1 MDIAGISSYTNYLV
15 DTNTDKTKELESQ
28 LSQAATS
35 EVEDDE
41 LLEACKE
48 FEAYLWEQVFKEMQK
63 TTKIFSD
70 EDEEEGYAQNMVNCF
85 QDTVVQDLA
94 GQMTNEGSG
103 ANSLAQMLYTQM
115 KRNYNMD

>member
-15 DTNTDKTKELESQ
+15 DTNTDKTKELEGQ
-28 LSQAATS
+28 LNRAATS

-63 TTKIFSD
+63 TTKLFSD
-70 EDEEEGYAQNMVNCF
+70 EEADEGYAQNMVNCF
-85 QDTVVQDLA
+85 QDTVVQNLA
-94 GQMTNEGSG
+94 AQMTDESAGDK
-103 ANSLAQMLYTQM
+103 SLAQMLYTQM
-115 KRNYNMD
+115 KRNYNLD